1 VEWLGDHLWA
11 AWLVL
16 AVALGVAEMTS
27 LNLILIM
34 LAVGSVVGALV
45 ALAGL
50 PFALQLLLAAG
61 SSVAMLALVRP
72 NLVRKLQVGP
82 DLVTGTKKLVGQTGV
97 VTEEMSAHHPGRIKL
112 AGEIWSACPYDDTL
126 TIAPGAT
133 VEVFE
138 IRGATVYVHPTG
150 ELMP

>member
-11 AWLVL
+11 AWLLL
-16 AVALGVAEMTS
+16 AVALGVAEMVS
-27 LNLILIM
+27 LNLVLVM
-34 LAVGSVVGALV
+34 LAAGAVVGALV

-72 NLVRKLQVGP
+72 NLVRKLDAGP
-82 DLVTGTKKLVGQTGV
+82 ELVTGTRKLLGQKGV
-97 VTEEMSAHHPGRIKL
+97 VTEEVSAHNPGRIKI
-112 AGEIWSACPYDDTL
+112 AGEIWSACPYDDSL
-126 TIAPGAT
+126 TIAAGAM

-150 ELMP
+150 ELLP